1 MANPMDQRV
10 REAIVR
16 SRGEGL
22 SYEEISALLGVGRAT
37 VSRVLRLQRETSSVQ
52 PRPKGGGNPSP
63 IRGRI
68 AELLRR
74 IVNEMPDA
82 TVAELTEA
90 LCVRADMDTSR
101 SSVLRALKRL
111 GYSRKK
117 SPSSRWSETPQR
129 GGRTGVRSAQR

>member
-37 VSRVLRLQRETSSVQ
+37 VSRVLRLQRETSSVH